1 MANIDITDQG
11 GGSLSNGVLQL
22 ENGVAMDTTLRY
34 VADQLN
40 TKSQL
45 LLATNATTVEGTL
58 KIKTANVEYLDVE
71 DTLGNNRFTISK
83 AVGSQKVDLDF
94 ASNPTGSTTIV
105 GAIRTY
111 KDGISLS
118 NTMVFRE
125 DGNVGIG
132 ETTSPSGLLHVDGG
146 AAIPRMI
153 LDADTNVAR
162 IFSFRTNDTQRWAF
176 RIDDN
181 ETGTNAGS
189 NFAIR
194 RYNDAGTF
202 IDAPFNITRS
212 SGNIGVN
219 TATTTAAKFT
229 IKGSGSTSATK
240 SLLIENSSGTQLS
253 YIDDSGQF
261 QIGTGTNGGYKLDV
275 NGTARI
281 NNELTVF
288 KGLTSSG
295 RIATFYGFQS
305 PYQLEASIE
314 IGMQSSDSGVL
325 SIGGTNIIG
334 SGGGFLETK
343 NAGTRAISFNSF
355 GKVKIC
361 GSHID
366 STEFSSLTVGASNA
380 SGVAVVGSATIG
392 FQFATKSVTFSI
404 QGNGLT
410 NTALSLNSFA
420 RSTISCSLIPSTYTN
435 AYNVY
440 VDGEPI
446 QGANITL
453 SNLYSLYVNSGKSY
467 FGGSVLVN
475 TNTDIPSSQ
484 LTIES
489 TTRGFLP
496 PRMTTAQKNAI
507 ATPAAGLVVY
517 DTTLNKLCVYTT
529 AWETITSI

>member
-34 VADQLN
+34 VADQNN

-58 KIKTANVEYLDVE
+58 KIKTSNVEYLDVE
-71 DTLGNNRFTISK
+71 DALGNNRFTISK

-118 NTMVFRE
+118 DTMVFRE
-125 DGNVGIG
+125 DGYVGIG

-146 AAIPRMI
+146 ASVPRII

-176 RIDDN
+176 RIDGN

-219 TATTTAAKFT
+219 TATTTSAKVT
-229 IKGSGSTSATK
+229 IIGSGSTSATN
-240 SLLIENSSGTQLS
+240 SLSIQNSSNNNLFSISDNGIMTVNDPSTVGTTLLNTRLNGSSIIFYSANTQLGVLDKGS
-253 YIDDSGQF
+253 FSSNSTITIRASLSGNTDLT
-261 QIGTGTNGGYKLDV
+261 IGASNTRARASLEVGNSDNSISNGRWTGQTIRLGNGLV
-275 NGTARI
+275 NGEITEIFSA
-281 NNELTVF
+281 NPTTF
-288 KGLTSSG
+288 PSSQSD
-295 RIATFYGFQS
+295 IFFYG
-305 PYQLEASIE
+305 
-314 IGMQSSDSGVL
+314 GV
-325 SIGGTNIIG
+325 G
-334 SGGGFLETK
+334 SGG
-343 NAGTRAISFNSF
+343 NAGDIF
-355 GKVKIC
+355 
-361 GSHID
+361 
-366 STEFSSLTVGASNA
+366 
-380 SGVAVVGSATIG
+380 
-392 FQFATKSVTFSI
+392 I
-404 QGNGLT
+404 QHN
-410 NTALSLNSFA
+410 NTAKRGNVIIGTNVRTASAILSIA
-420 RSTISCSLIPSTYTN
+420 
-435 AYNVY
+435 
-440 VDGEPI
+440 
-446 QGANITL
+446 
-453 SNLYSLYVNSGKSY
+453 
-467 FGGSVLVN
+467 
-475 TNTDIPSSQ
+475 
-484 LTIES
+484 S
-489 TTRGFLP
+489 TTQGFLP

-517 DTTLNKLCVYTT
+517 DTDLNKLCVYTT
-529 AWETITSI
+529 AWETITSV

>member
-71 DTLGNNRFTISK
+71 DIGGNNRFTISK

-146 AAIPRMI
+146 ASVPRMI

-212 SGNIGVN
+212 SGNIGIN
-219 TATTTAAKFT
+219 TATTTAAKVT
-229 IKGSGSTSATK
+229 IKGSGSTSGTT
-240 SLLIENSSGTQLS
+240 SLLVQ
-253 YIDDSGQF
+253 DSGNSTSLSILDDHSTSFILEQSATWEVRNAANNRF
-261 QIGTGTNGGYKLDV
+261 VRISGINKDITTTGNITAGIAFFVGSLTIGNYSDSITGW
-275 NGTARI
+275 
-281 NNELTVF
+281 
-288 KGLTSSG
+288 LTSRLTLGGDNTVLNSRTSTG
-295 RIATFYGFQS
+295 SNADNALRLLAGKAEPNYRNGVVYISHYGNLS
-305 PYQLEASIE
+305 TAVNYSAQL
-314 IGMQSSDSGVL
+314 QV
-325 SIGGTNIIG
+325 
-334 SGGGFLETK
+334 
-343 NAGTRAISFNSF
+343 
-355 GKVKIC
+355 
-361 GSHID
+361 D
-366 STEFSSLTVGASNA
+366 ST
-380 SGVAVVGSATIG
+380 
-392 FQFATKSVTFSI
+392 
-404 QGNGLT
+404 
-410 NTALSLNSFA
+410 TA
-420 RSTISCSLIPSTYTN
+420 
-435 AYNVY
+435 
-440 VDGEPI
+440 
-446 QGANITL
+446 
-453 SNLYSLYVNSGKSY
+453 
-467 FGGSVLVN
+467 
-475 TNTDIPSSQ
+475 
-484 LTIES
+484 
-489 TTRGFLP
+489 GFLP

-507 ATPAAGLVVY
+507 VTPAAGLVVY

-529 AWETITSI
+529 AWETITSV